1 MENPIDM
8 DDLEVSPILGHLQKL
23 WVNCGLFF
31 GAQNIDKHT
40 LHMDCM
46 RKCPKNILD
55 LYLVYKMLAV
65 SILSVWRNNIEY

>member
-1 MENPIDM
+1 MNVFLMENPIDM

-31 GAQNIDKHT
+31 GAQNIEKHT

-46 RKCPKNILD
+46 RKCPK
-55 LYLVYKMLAV
+55 KHP
-65 SILSVWRNNIEY
+65 